1 MPRNRIFTVWPLKL
15 RTLKV
20 CCWYPAALF
29 RLEKVP
35 NVANTVLAL
44 LRTCTW
50 NVSNAVVVVVSAVS
64 MCNQKTRLALVA
76 VDGMV
81 TVCTEESVCVVP

>member
-1 MPRNRIFTVWPLKL
+1 MPS
-15 RTLKV
+15 
-20 CCWYPAALF
+20 
-29 RLEKVP
+29 
-35 NVANTVLAL
+35 VAKTALAL

-64 MCNQKTRLALVA
+64 MCNQKTRFALVA

-81 TVCTEESVCVVP
+81 TVWTEESVCVVP

>member
-1 MPRNRIFTVWPLKL
+1 MKRILTVWPLKL
-15 RTLKV
+15 STLNV

-35 NVANTVLAL
+35 NVANTVLEVL
-44 LRTCTW
+44 STCTW

-64 MCNQKTRLALVA
+64 MCSQKTRFAVVA